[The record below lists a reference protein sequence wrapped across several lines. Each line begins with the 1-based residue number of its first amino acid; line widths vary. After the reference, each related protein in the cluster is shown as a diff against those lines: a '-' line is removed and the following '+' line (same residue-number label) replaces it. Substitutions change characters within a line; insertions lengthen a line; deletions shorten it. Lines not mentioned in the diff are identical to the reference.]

1 MQPTHNMSHARGCGV
16 VLEADVTRELLAVRI
31 VTLFVFRQVQLNVR
45 LEVARLTAEDLHEAM
60 MEPC

>member
-1 MQPTHNMSHARGCGV
+1 MSHARGGGV
-16 VLEADVTRELLAVRI
+16 VFEADVARELLAVRI